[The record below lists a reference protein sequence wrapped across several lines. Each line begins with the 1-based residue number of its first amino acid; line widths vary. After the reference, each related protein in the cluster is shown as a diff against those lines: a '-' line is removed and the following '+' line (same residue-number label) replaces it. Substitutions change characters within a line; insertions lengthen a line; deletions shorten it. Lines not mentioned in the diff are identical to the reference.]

1 MAAIKKDVNAAETAT
16 EVKAAATAEEK
27 KAPAKKAAAKKTA
40 AKKPAAKTAEK
51 KPAAKTAEKKTAAK
65 KTAVSENVF
74 LQYLGSEITSA
85 DLIAKAKKASGVK
98 SPKTVNVYVK
108 PEENKVYYVVDNNA
122 GSFDLV

>member
-51 KPAAKTAEKKTAAK
+51 KTTAK
-65 KTAVSENVF
+65 KAAAVTENVYV
-74 LQYLGSEITSA
+74 QYLGSEITSA